1 MIDPIAQDM
10 PVTLPNGLVNVTE
23 LESVFVDIS
32 VNTSR
37 IASKT
42 MKVTDIITANE
53 PEGYEVN
60 VMTMQLTVTVRGPI
74 DEVSQLTEDD
84 VWAVID
90 ASSLREGT
98 QSVPVT
104 IEVSG
109 DGSVAAIGQYSA
121 AVSLVKE

>member
-1 MIDPIAQDM
+1 
-10 PVTLPNGLVNVTE
+10 
-23 LESVFVDIS
+23 
-32 VNTSR
+32 
-37 IASKT
+37 
-42 MKVTDIITANE
+42 
-53 PEGYEVN
+53 
-60 VMTMQLTVTVRGPI
+60 MTMQLTVTVRGPI
-74 DEVSQLTEDD
+74 DEVNQLTEED